1 MSQASSEAAFEKAQF
16 ALLQKLNILP
26 LGTDFQLSSEDI
38 IITIDIQ
45 YQGEWGYVAMDVQPW
60 QSPSHQVY
68 LSREKVVEDYISGYF
83 AFREGP
89 LVLAALAKL
98 RQQYQV
104 RPSLLII
111 DGHGVAHPR
120 RMGLATWLGIK
131 EEVASIGVAKDG
143 LIKVDYQLAEAAG
156 ATFSIYD
163 KQELL
168 GYVLRTQDGIKPL
181 FVSAGHNISQDEAL
195 RIVFALRSEYRL
207 IEPIRRADQAA
218 RKFAK
223 GEITEQMIVL

>member
-1 MSQASSEAAFEKAQF
+1 MSNSEASFKKAQL
-16 ALLQKLNILP
+16 ALLQKLNIYP
-26 LGTDFQLSSEDI
+26 LGTDFELNSGDI

-45 YQGEWGYVAMDVQPW
+45 YQGDWGYVALDVQAW
-60 QSPSHQVY
+60 ESEEHQIY
-68 LSREKVVEDYISGYF
+68 LSREEVVEDYIPGYF

-89 LVLAALAKL
+89 LVLDALAKL
-98 RQQYQV
+98 QAQYQIQ
-104 RPSLLII
+104 PKLLII

-131 EEVASIGVAKDG
+131 EDIASIGVAKDS
-143 LIKVDYQLAEAAG
+143 LIKVDYQLAVPAG
-156 ATFSIYD
+156 STYSIYD
-163 KQELL
+163 GSELL

-195 RIVFALRSEYRL
+195 RIVFALRSQYRL

-223 GEITEQMIVL
+223 GEITDEMVVL